1 MRTYSA
7 RFCILL
13 PLAFLFCSCNGLK
26 EERIS
31 QRYKVEAHFEGAT
44 PETRVSLT
52 PASNSLDLL
61 ARWQSD
67 DAIKVFLSNGAA
79 YADAG
84 YERLSD
90 IADDGTMALFYYSI
104 PSDIDLSVGNP
115 HLYCFTLPSY
125 PVISDWEL
133 HCNGSIVRSPLS
145 SFRAPVFYD
154 DSVIGS
160 DSYGCFRHYG
170 VYELLHVKN
179 NSDKEISFT
188 LTGFQ
193 AEYIWY
199 CTKGAVKI
207 PSMDFVVSSEA
218 ARTPVDESQ
227 ALTIPA
233 KSDDIIVSWYFPNG
247 RSITDAELVSKIDGA
262 FVHTANKLTAQVVPQ
277 VGHAYHMYVL
287 WDGTELRFTNASWES
302 GGSEVDAGGNGYGS
316 DSGGNI
322 TGTGLGYGT
331 DGSGNITGGG
341 SGYGTD
347 GSGALSGGGSGY
359 TNGN

>member
-1 MRTYSA
+1 
-7 RFCILL
+7 
-13 PLAFLFCSCNGLK
+13 LAFLFCSCNGLK

-170 VYELLHVKN
+170 VYELLHIKN
-179 NSDKEISFT
+179 YSDKEISFS
-188 LTGFQ
+188 LIGFQ
-193 AEYIWY
+193 VEYTWY
-199 CTKGAVKI
+199 RSKGAVKI
-207 PSMDFVVSSEA
+207 PSMDFVVSSQA
-218 ARTPVDESQ
+218 ARNPVDESPEV
-227 ALTIPA
+227 TIPA
-233 KSDDIIVSWYFPNG
+233 HAEEIIVSWYIPNG
-247 RSITDAELVSKIDGA
+247 GSITDAELVSKIDGEY
-262 FVHTANKLTAQVVPQ
+262 VYSTNKLSSSTVPQ
-277 VGHAYHMYVL
+277 VGHAYHMYAT
-287 WDGTELRFTNASWES
+287 WDGTELRFVSNSFGEP
-302 GGSEVDAGGNGYGS
+302 GSSELGAGGTGYGS
-316 DSGGNI
+316 DGSGNI
-322 TGTGLGYGT
+322 SGTGLGYGT
-331 DGSGNITGGG
+331 DASGNVTGSG
-341 SGYGTD
+341 SGYGAD
-347 GSGALSGGGSGY
+347 GSGTRSGGGSGY
-359 TNGN
+359 SNGN